1 MKRRGRTRP
10 FVDLC
15 DLADRN
21 GWRVEL
27 TVGPLRDNRRTLAR
41 LRVTHGQRLV
51 ATAPVTRGPDWAAL
65 ACLADIAGPV

>member
-1 MKRRGRTRP
+1 MKHRGRGRP

-27 TVGPLRDNRRTLAR
+27 TVGPLRDNRRDLAR
-41 LRVTHGQRLV
+41 LRVTKDQRLI
-51 ATAPVTRGPDWAAL
+51 ATAPISRGPDWAAL